1 MKLREIIQQ
10 VERPTDYDFD
20 AILRKLEQDRKP
32 SGKLTDL
39 QEIQVDLF
47 IRKRERETIYQ
58 AIMNAIA

>member
-39 QEIQVDLF
+39 QEIQVDMFL
-47 IRKRERETIYQ
+47 RRRERTEIYQ

>member
-10 VERPTDYDFD
+10 VERPVDYDFD
-20 AILRKLEQDRKP
+20 SILFQLEKDRTP
-32 SGKLTDL
+32 SRKLTDL

-47 IRKRERETIYQ
+47 LRRREREEIYQ

>member
-10 VERPTDYDFD
+10 VERPVDYDFD
-20 AILRKLEQDRKP
+20 SILFQLEQDRQP
-32 SGKLTDL
+32 SQKLSDL

-47 IRKRERETIYQ
+47 LRRREREEIYQ